1 MAKSS
6 KFARL
11 DEDVLLE
18 FIYHDQNVS
27 SVDDVKIENDEN
39 GSQLKYLDTVDGDI
53 DATRFLIHELG
64 ADVVNFTVDVANG
77 YVYIN
82 NFASRQLLVK
92 NGKTY
97 KFDLSNSNIDNPSGF
112 TIPGVTTTL
121 NGTVLT
127 FTPNTNGSYRY
138 EYVDSNGTAF
148 IGGEI
153 VVGERAN
160 SLYATPEQETG
171 NTIKTAPGEVGR
183 FYAVPTAQENEWALL
198 ENDLAYLDSA
208 NWNGTTSS
216 GLSVVDVADVQ
227 HVYYDTI
234 KLHLR
239 TGYSFNGRGYEGF
252 LFQVKVPRNNGTFGY
267 FTSIVYLNS
276 SNFEI
281 QNPQPFTLGDSSYS
295 KYVEIKVPSLVHMN
309 DAAKNEEFNETF
321 FGTGDGAINSSV
333 NYQIKFNLIQEVK
346 TVGSDQLIEIVEETS
361 LTLPQEDELID
372 LAVNIEEAED
382 GDYFVIYGTKDG
394 SAAGFENYINARLQ
408 TSGDDIVVFYDIE
421 VSEQLGL
428 NYISTYQNSFVQVS
442 QFDQSILF
450 RPVILNAS
458 TSSNFLL
465 RVAMRV
471 YNETD
476 NTQIVKFASLIYPR
490 PKKYGKNMSK
500 INLSSNFAPTV
511 VYNKLPNTSVNRELN
526 QFINSIRPSVGE
538 TKYVPVALDTYGIVA
553 GSTTVSL
560 DGTEINANQEIEYL
574 PEGESVMTL
583 SKVSDNFIKFSI
595 AQPKGDALQSI
606 SLVNADDII
615 LIIKSGNVE
624 QQISHN
630 PTFPDVD
637 LGKGEVFFKVP
648 KATAIRFDQEDTNL
662 TQDKFYINLKNGETE
677 SLLYYGKVN
686 II

>member
-18 FIYHDQNVS
+18 FVYHDQNVS
-27 SVDDVKIENDEN
+27 SIDDVKIENDEN
-39 GSQLKYLDTVDGDI
+39 GSQLKYLNTDSADI
-53 DATRFLIHELG
+53 NADRFLIHELG
-64 ADVVNFTVDVANG
+64 ADVVNFTVEVANG

-82 NFASRQLLVK
+82 NFASRELLLK

-97 KFDLSNSNIDNPSGF
+97 KFDLSDPSIDNISGF
-112 TIPGVTTTL
+112 NIVGGTTTL
-121 NGTVLT
+121 NGTTLV
-127 FTPNTNGSYRY
+127 FTPNTNGNYAY
-138 EYVDSNGTAF
+138 EYTDLNDIDF
-148 IGGEI
+148 IGGQI
-153 VVGERAN
+153 TVGDRAN

-171 NTIKTAPGEVGR
+171 NSIKTAPGEIGR
-183 FYAVPTAQENEWALL
+183 FYAVPTEQESEWALL

-208 NWNGTTSS
+208 NWNGTTS
-216 GLSVVDVADVQ
+216 GDFDVVDVADVQ

-252 LFQVKVPRNNGTFGY
+252 LFQVRVPRSNGTFGY

-281 QNPQPFTLGDSSYS
+281 QNPHPFTLGDSSYS
-295 KYVEIKVPSLVHMN
+295 KYIEIKVPSLIHM
-309 DAAKNEEFNETF
+309 DDPSKNEEFSETF
-321 FGTGDGAINSSV
+321 FGTGSGVINSTS

-346 TVGSDQLIEIVEETS
+346 TVGDYQYIETIDETK
-361 LTLPQEDELID
+361 LTLSQEDEFTD
-372 LAVNIEEAED
+372 LVVNVEEAED
-382 GDYFVIYGTKDG
+382 GDYFLIYGTFDG
-394 SAAGFENYINARLQ
+394 SRSAFEQYINDRRQ
-408 TSGDDIVVFYDIE
+408 TTSDDIIVFYDIE
-421 VSEQLGL
+421 VSEQIGL
-428 NYISTYQNSFVQVS
+428 NYISTYQNSFVQTS
-442 QFDQSILF
+442 QFDEANLF
-450 RPVILNAS
+450 RPVILNS
-458 TSSNFLL
+458 SSSSNFLIK
-465 RVAMRV
+465 VAMRV

-476 NTQIVKFASLIYPR
+476 NTQIVKFASLIHNK
-490 PKKYGKNMSK
+490 PKKYGKNMTR
-500 INLSSNFAPTV
+500 IHLSSNYNPTV

-526 QFINSIRPSVGE
+526 QFVNSIRPSVGE
-538 TKYVPVALDTYGIVA
+538 TRYVPVALDTYGIVA
-553 GSTTVSL
+553 GSTKVSL
-560 DGTEINANQEIEYL
+560 DGTEINAANEIEYL

-583 SKVSDNFIKFSI
+583 SKVSDNFVKFSI

-615 LIIKSGNVE
+615 LIIKSGNIE

-630 PTFPDVD
+630 PTFPDID
-637 LGKGEVFFKVP
+637 LGNGEVFFKIP
-648 KATAIRFDQEDTNL
+648 KSVAIRFDQADTNL
-662 TQDKFYINLKNGETE
+662 VKDKFYINLKNGETE

>member
-18 FIYHDQNVS
+18 FIYHDQNVT

-39 GSQLKYLDTVDGDI
+39 GSQLKYLDTIDGNI

-97 KFDLSNSNIDNPSGF
+97 KFDLSNANIDNPSGF
-112 TIPGVTTTL
+112 TIPGVTTSL

-138 EYVDSNGTAF
+138 EYVDSNGTTF

-153 VVGERAN
+153 VVGNRAN

-171 NTIKTAPGEVGR
+171 NSIKTAPGEVGR

-208 NWNGTTSS
+208 NWNGTNSS
-216 GLSVVDVADVQ
+216 GLSVVDVTDVQ
-227 HVYYDTI
+227 HVYYDTVR
-234 KLHLR
+234 LHLR

-252 LFQVKVPRNNGTFGY
+252 LFQVKVPRTNGSFGY
-267 FTSIVYLNS
+267 FTSVVYLNS

-295 KYVEIKVPSLVHMN
+295 KYVEIKVPSLVHMD

-321 FGTGDGAINSSV
+321 FGTGSGVINSSV

-346 TVGSDQLIEIVEETS
+346 TVGTDQLIETVEETS
-361 LTLPQEDELID
+361 LTLPQEDELVD
-372 LAVNIEEAED
+372 LAVTIEEAED
-382 GDYFVIYGTKDG
+382 GDYFEIYGTKDG
-394 SAAGFENYINARLQ
+394 SKAGFENYINARLQ

-428 NYISTYQNSFVQVS
+428 NYISTYQNSFVQTS

-450 RPVILNAS
+450 RPVILNSS

-476 NTQIVKFASLIYPR
+476 NTQIVKFASLIHPR

-526 QFINSIRPSVGE
+526 QFINSIRPSIGE
-538 TKYVPVALDTYGIVA
+538 TKYVPVALDTYGILA

-560 DGTEINANQEIEYL
+560 DGTEINATEEIQYL
-574 PEGESVMTL
+574 PEGEAVMTL

-606 SLVNADDII
+606 SLVNADDIV

-637 LGKGEVFFKVP
+637 LGKGEVFFKIP

-662 TQDKFYINLKNGETE
+662 AQDKFYINLKNGETE